1 MFLFSCHSF
10 ACESA
15 LKTTGFLQFGFA
27 FTFYFSMLFSFGL
40 SKWFNI
46 RNMRWWKDSNSI
58 PSACIQRS
66 HTSMV
71 AHIWCVF
78 ISIYLNLIT
87 FNLFFFDLTSS
98 IRSQPLIHP
107 HYFDKI
113 SIIISLAWQKEESE
127 RDFIF
132 VCSKMNEVKRRWHKK
147 GRIKW
152 SLTFHKNDFDSI
164 DRCIGRSNSTF
175 Y

>member
-1 MFLFSCHSF
+1 MFPFSCHSF

-27 FTFYFSMLFSFGL
+27 FAFYFSMLFSFGL

-58 PSACIQRS
+58 PLACIQRS
-66 HTSMV
+66 HTSVV

-98 IRSQPLIHP
+98 EVNIDTHPPPLFWSNFDYNLIGLAKIRERERF
-107 HYFDKI
+107 YFR
-113 SIIISLAWQKEESE
+113 LLENE
-127 RDFIF
+127 R
-132 VCSKMNEVKRRWHKK
+132 
-147 GRIKW
+147 G
-152 SLTFHKNDFDSI
+152 
-164 DRCIGRSNSTF
+164 
-175 Y
+175 